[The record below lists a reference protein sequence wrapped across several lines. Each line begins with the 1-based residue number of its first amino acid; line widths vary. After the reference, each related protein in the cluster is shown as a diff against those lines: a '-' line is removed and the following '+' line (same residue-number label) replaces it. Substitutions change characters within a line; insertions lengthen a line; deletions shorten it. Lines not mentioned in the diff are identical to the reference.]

1 MVPSRSG
8 HSRSIEGQNERPSER
23 EIDSGEQDFHTFRGT
38 AANQIEEIRL
48 SAWTSLSGS
57 LSRWLRDK
65 SVSESRAF
73 LFPCEQPHEHNE
85 GGQGWNQRNQK
96 ANQQHSCAG
105 LVRAG
110 QDRKVEERIQEF
122 RSNGRSLWYLVLV
135 RLENKNTSVS
145 VVGPAGPAPIQVS
158 LFSALSSLTFLLHAL
173 LSLEPQNLAPNLALS

>member
-1 MVPSRSG
+1 M
-8 HSRSIEGQNERPSER
+8 
-23 EIDSGEQDFHTFRGT
+23 
-38 AANQIEEIRL
+38 
-48 SAWTSLSGS
+48 
-57 LSRWLRDK
+57 
-65 SVSESRAF
+65 
-73 LFPCEQPHEHNE
+73 
-85 GGQGWNQRNQK
+85 
-96 ANQQHSCAG
+96 
-105 LVRAG
+105 RAG